1 MSKELRDSLK
11 KLVTPNGSAYT
22 KACTVESVDLVNL
35 TCYCIPLNDDPD
47 ILEVRLIANNDKG
60 FLLVPEVDSVVLV
73 SFLNDSVGYVSMV
86 SKVSEIQL
94 NGDNYGGLIKIDDLT
109 SSINTMIGNINT
121 QLTAISAGIIAGGG
135 TYTPVPLTTFNKTA
149 YENTT
154 VKQGNGS

>member
-11 KLVTPNGSAYT
+11 KLTTPNGSAYS
-22 KACTVESVDLVNL
+22 KACTVDSVDLTNL
-35 TCYCIPLNDDPD
+35 TCYCIPLNGDAD
-47 ILEVRLIANNDKG
+47 IQEARLIANNDKG

-94 NGDNYGGLIKIDDLT
+94 NGDNYGGLIKINDLT

-121 QLTAISAGIIAGGG
+121 QLTAIAAGIAAGGG
-135 TYTPVPLTTFNKTA
+135 TYTPVPLNTFNKTA
-149 YENTT
+149 YENLT